1 MRFEKFVGSSGW
13 PRATRIALGLVCAAG
28 LGVAGCE
35 EGKPPYSVIDGDR
48 PDYLPPG
55 AIELGS
61 RPDLGELYVFDGA
74 LYRTYPPPVGVDSR
88 FVKRGEVLGPL
99 DATNDELLRPD
110 LVDDTL
116 AMVYANP
123 KLLGFQ
129 RAALGSP
136 PGFVLGSAI
145 GPATDFFPLANDR
158 GASLWRYNHDTLT
171 WSRSDTL
178 IGQDVAPPSQN
189 VAAPVWRIQSRNVA
203 RTDLRFTY
211 KPTPYSFEQLWSATA
226 DGIFMH
232 AFHIVSER
240 VELIP
245 PEEFRPPEPQRNPR
259 MLWLPIGSLGT
270 PDPNQPIPTSIDQC
284 LDGMWGTLDLF
295 PVQLTEGDLQ
305 VGQKRTTWTYLSVDP
320 DSLQHR
326 LLYGNELEQLRC
338 AGTGIEDVPVF
349 PTGQFSLLAR
359 YESVVE
365 DALDFYELKGGQAGT
380 NAVVGVY
387 GTEDDGVLDIVRLVV
402 TMYLGA
408 PVETPV
414 QRLELYL
421 QRDIGL
427 VVQFS
432 GIFADTRSKTRLR
445 SCVVNGTVYD
455 EAYFSYAD

>member
-1 MRFEKFVGSSGW
+1 MRFEMFVGPSARGHAV
-13 PRATRIALGLVCAAG
+13 RAALVLASVAALGL
-28 LGVAGCE
+28 AGCE
-35 EGKPPYSVIDGDR
+35 EGKPPYSVIEGDR

-55 AIELGS
+55 AVDLGS
-61 RPDLGELYVFDGA
+61 RPDMGELYLFDGA

-129 RAALGSP
+129 RAAIGTP
-136 PGFVLGSAI
+136 PGFVLGSPV
-145 GPATDFFPLANDR
+145 GPATAFFPLHNDN
-158 GASLWRYNHDTLT
+158 GASVWRYNHDTLT

-178 IGQDVAPPSQN
+178 IGPDVAPPSQN
-189 VAAPVWRIQSRNVA
+189 VAGQVWRIQTRNVV
-203 RTDLRFTY
+203 RTDLRFTFR
-211 KPTPYSFEQLWSATA
+211 PTPYTFEQLWSATSA
-226 DGIFMH
+226 GIFMH
-232 AFHIVSER
+232 AFHIISER
-240 VELIP
+240 VEVIP

-259 MLWLPIGSLGT
+259 MLWLPIGSLGAL
-270 PDPNQPIPTSIDQC
+270 DPNQTVPTSIDQC
-284 LDGMWGTLDLF
+284 LDGLWGTLDLF
-295 PVQLTEGDLQ
+295 PIQLTEGELQ

-326 LLYGNELEQLRC
+326 LLHGSPLQQLRC
-338 AGTGIEDVPVF
+338 SGTGIEEVPVF

-365 DALDFYELKGGQAGT
+365 DAFDFFELRGGQAGT
-380 NAVVGVY
+380 NAIVGKY
-387 GTEDDGVLDIVRLVV
+387 GTENDGVLDVVRLVV
-402 TMYLGA
+402 IMYLGA

-421 QRDIGL
+421 QRNIGL
-427 VVQFS
+427 VVQIS
-432 GIFADTRSKTRLR
+432 GIFPDTRSRARLR
-445 SCVVNGTVYD
+445 SCVVDGTAYD